1 MVVCRYTIF
10 SISPHFL
17 AHAPYTVVDFRNN
30 KSYIIFISKYIFYKY
45 KINGSDFL
53 GDTKG
58 CVMRII
64 KFTTGCSDPNLY
76 CPYIIFYVPRP
87 TTCPFLK
94 EIWQTTALEITILQV
109 VISKTQ
115 WEYLSEAKNHF
126 YCPFL
131 SLKRKKKREKSS

>member
-94 EIWQTTALEITILQV
+94 EIWQTTALEKKKQKQLLVTCLN
-109 VISKTQ
+109 S
-115 WEYLSEAKNHF
+115 
-126 YCPFL
+126 FL
-131 SLKRKKKREKSS
+131 SQLLDYSISSKIKWHSQVLFMFGQ

>member
-94 EIWQTTALEITILQV
+94 EIWQTTALEKK
-109 VISKTQ
+109 SK
-115 WEYLSEAKNHF
+115 SNF
-126 YCPFL
+126 
-131 SLKRKKKREKSS
+131 